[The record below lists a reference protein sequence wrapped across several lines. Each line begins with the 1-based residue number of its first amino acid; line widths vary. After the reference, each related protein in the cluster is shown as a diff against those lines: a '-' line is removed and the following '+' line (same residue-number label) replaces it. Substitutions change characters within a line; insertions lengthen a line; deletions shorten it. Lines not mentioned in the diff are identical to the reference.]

1 MVIVTTA
8 PLLRL
13 AVAGLVAVTLTS
25 SCAVLGF
32 AQPCNGNE
40 VIAHFDQVGDLVE
53 NANVQS
59 SDVEVGTIQKIELDG
74 WEAQVTMCL
83 DSEEKIPVDSLAI
96 VRTTSLLGEKF
107 IDLQAQTDAPPY
119 IEDGHIF
126 DTDRTGKATEL
137 EEVFAKL
144 AGILGTGNLE
154 QLNRFTSAQ
163 ARILD
168 GHSGELRQVL
178 VDLREFTDVLAD
190 RKTQIGAAIDNLDS
204 VAQTLLNQSPL
215 LQRFLR
221 SFADSSG
228 VLADQKEGL
237 RTLLFSLDRF
247 TQVAVRLL
255 DETESGLNE
264 QFADLRPVLRTLVEN
279 SANLHRALQ
288 TLATFSRWFPDSMPG
303 DYLQLDICQAS
314 PEDFGTGEECP
325 QSDKNDNPDR
335 QSPDAAPE
343 NGMQLILEQPLRGR
357 R

>member
-1 MVIVTTA
+1 MKA
-8 PLLRL
+8 AL
-13 AVAGLVAVTLTS
+13 AGTVVALLTS

-32 AQPCNGNE
+32 ATPCSGNE
-40 VIAHFDQVGDLVE
+40 VIAHFEQVGDLVE
-53 NANVQS
+53 NANVQA

-83 DSEEKIPVDSLAI
+83 DPTEKIPEDSVAV
-96 VRTTSLLGEKF
+96 VRSTSLLGEKF
-107 IDLQAQTDAPPY
+107 IDLQAQVDSAPY
-119 IEDGHIF
+119 IQDGHVF
-126 DTDRTGKATEL
+126 NTDRTGKATEL

-163 ARILD
+163 ARILE
-168 GHSGELRQVL
+168 GHSGELREVL

-190 RKTQIGAAIDNLDS
+190 RKTQIGAAVDNLDS
-204 VAQTLLNQSPL
+204 VAQTLLDQTPL
-215 LQRFLR
+215 LQRFLK

-237 RTLLFSLDRF
+237 RSLLFSLDRF

-255 DETESGLNE
+255 EQTESGLNE
-264 QFADLRPVLRTLVEN
+264 QFADLRPVLRTLVAN
-279 SANLHRALQ
+279 SANLHKALQ
-288 TLATFSRWFPDSMPG
+288 TLATFSRWWPDSMPG
-303 DYLQLDICQAS
+303 DYLQLDICQAA

-335 QSPDAAPE
+335 QRQTATPE
-343 NGMQLILEQPLRGR
+343 NGTQMILQQPLRGSR
-357 R
+357 